1 MQVSQEEATVNERKS
16 HPRGERGT
24 KTSIQEIVKRATEGR
39 LDPRV
44 RAWAMEA
51 LQQADWPKDK
61 IGQAKAVLAKLRAE
75 RHYVEDP
82 VDAEFMPS
90 AACTLEGCQGLVF
103 LGEDCDGLLIAYLAA
118 IESIGIEGAV
128 LSHSYSPNQAT
139 EHVLAAVFDGGV
151 WHRCDPSTKQPWGE
165 VSKPTRETVT
175 LIPSGKLVCD
185 QPGWCDMTSLGSNI
199 NHLRARETGDFVGVG
214 RPGGIMQNG
223 IVGVPSTQPK
233 EWPPLNVALRDKI
246 VSWTGD
252 YLQTLRDAWLDA
264 LNAREQIYQFR
275 ARAGLP
281 LLDPE
286 GTPGGWTQTHEGYMS
301 TLSGIVPALIGYAQ
315 EVVAGQRDVA
325 WDDETGEA
333 VIIGKPGEPQVFVE
347 SNAIV
352 MNMKDKLY
360 RTPPYGGSVGSPS
373 GQVGSAAI
381 VVGAFVLSLVGIV
394 CASLVVYGTTKMVVG
409 LLRERARERMQKQ
422 TIDYVL
428 KLEQGGASHEEAIAA
443 GQALLNDS
451 ASARSSEDKR
461 EEADVASKFMDT
473 LKVGMYAALGLGA
486 LYVGVQLATGASK
499 STALARRS

>member
-1 MQVSQEEATVNERKS
+1 MIERKS

-24 KTSIQEIVKRATEGR
+24 KISIQEIVKRAAKGR
-39 LDPRV
+39 SDPRV

-61 IGQAKAVLAKLRAE
+61 LGQAKAVLAKLRAE

-82 VDAEFMPS
+82 IDVEFMPS

-128 LSHSYSPNQAT
+128 LSHSYSPTQHT
-139 EHVLAAVFDGGV
+139 EHVLAAVLVSGV
-151 WHRCDPSTKQPWGE
+151 WYRCDPSTKQPWGE

-175 LIPSGKLVCD
+175 LIPSGRTVCD
-185 QPGWCDMTSLGSNI
+185 SPGWCDMTKLGSHND
-199 NHLRARETGDFVGVG
+199 HLGSTTGEFVGVG
-214 RPGGIMQNG
+214 RPAEG
-223 IVGVPSTQPK
+223 VGRPAEGADEPGAVGAPSTEEK
-233 EWPPLNVALRDKI
+233 AWPPLSVALRDKI

-252 YLQTLRDAWLDA
+252 YLQALRDAWLDA
-264 LNAREQIYQFR
+264 LNARQQIYEFR
-275 ARAGLP
+275 SRAGLP

-286 GTPGGWTQTHEGYMS
+286 GTEGGWTKTHEEYMS
-301 TLSGIVPALIGYAQ
+301 TLSGIVPVLLGYAQ
-315 EVVAGQRDVA
+315 EVTEGQRDVA
-325 WDDETGEA
+325 WDDATGEA
-333 VIIGKPGEPQVFVE
+333 IIVGKPGEPQVFVE

-352 MNMKDKLY
+352 MNMKDTLY
-360 RTPPYGGSVGSPS
+360 KTPPYGGSVGAP

-381 VVGAFVLSLVGIV
+381 VVGAFVLSIVGIV
-394 CASLVVYGTTKMVVG
+394 CTSLVVYGTTKMVVG

-428 KLEQGGASHEEAIAA
+428 KLKQGGASNEEAIAA

-451 ASARSSEDKR
+451 ASARAAEDKR

-486 LYVGVQLATGASK
+486 LYVGVQLATGAK